1 MLAAT
6 VYRHWLE
13 LRFRVLATLGPWL
26 ALCAATAFMVIAVPP
41 GISPVHVHAWAL
53 SIAVVIAGLVFGGT
67 GIRSGL
73 EGAPRA
79 VSYTL
84 TLPVSRF
91 MLTWTRLCT
100 AAAIALALVLGV
112 FIAVVTTLW
121 SAGQAIPLRALA
133 ASMLLGVAAAATTQA
148 LVGLVL
154 PLVTERFS
162 PALLSLIPAGVILS
176 IVRTLDDRSTGWAHV
191 VRFLE
196 FQPQRWDLIG
206 ALLLVILGSLVT
218 AAVLVRVRD
227 F

>member
-13 LRFRVLATLGPWL
+13 LRFLVLATLGPWL

-53 SIAVVIAGLVFGGT
+53 SLAVLIAGLVFGGT
-67 GIRSGL
+67 GIRSGFEL
-73 EGAPRA
+73 AHRS
-79 VSYTL
+79 VYYTL

-100 AAAIALALVLGV
+100 AAAIAFALVFGV
-112 FIAVVTTLW
+112 FIAVVATLW
-121 SAGQAIPLRALA
+121 SAGHAVPIRPLA
-133 ASMLLGVAAAATTQA
+133 ASMLLGFASGVTIQA
-148 LVGLVL
+148 LVGLVM

-162 PALLSLIPAGVILS
+162 PALLSLIPGGVILA
-176 IVRTLDDRSTGWAHV
+176 IVRTLDDRSTGWAYV
-191 VRFLE
+191 VEFLE
-196 FQPQRWDLIG
+196 FQPERWELIG
-206 ALLLVILGSLVT
+206 ALLLVIACSLAT
-218 AAVLVRVRD
+218 ASVLVRVRD

>member
-1 MLAAT
+1 MLGAT
-6 VYRHWLE
+6 LYRHWLE

-26 ALCAATAFMVIAVPP
+26 VLCALTAFMAIAVPP
-41 GISPVHVHAWAL
+41 GISPVHVHAWGL
-53 SIAVVIAGLVFGGT
+53 SVAVVIAGLVFGGT

-73 EGAPRA
+73 ETTPRA
-79 VSYTL
+79 VYYTL

-100 AAAIALALVLGV
+100 AAAIALILALGV
-112 FIAVVTTLW
+112 FVAVVATLW
-121 SAGQAIPLRALA
+121 MAGHAVPLSALA
-133 ASMLLGVAAAATTQA
+133 ASMLLGVAAATATQA
-148 LVGLVL
+148 LAGLVL

-162 PALLSLIPAGVILS
+162 PAILSLIPAGVILS

-196 FQPQRWDLIG
+196 FRPERWDALG
-206 ALLLVILGSLVT
+206 ALLLVIVGSLAT
-218 AAVLVRVRD
+218 AMVLVRIRD